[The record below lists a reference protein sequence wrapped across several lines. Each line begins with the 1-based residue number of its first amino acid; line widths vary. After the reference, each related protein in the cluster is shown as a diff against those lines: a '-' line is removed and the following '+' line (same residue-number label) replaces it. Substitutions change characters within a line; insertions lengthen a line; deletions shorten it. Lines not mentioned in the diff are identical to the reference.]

1 MRTLRWA
8 AATAATTGA
17 TLALASSAAAGGFA
31 TVGLSSLPDG
41 TAPGRPWH
49 LTLTIL
55 QHGRTPLSG
64 LRPAVRIR
72 RAGGGRARTFAAR
85 PAERPGV
92 YRVDVVFPSAGT
104 WRYAID
110 DGFSLT
116 HTFAPVAIGSSRAV
130 GAPAPASSAPA
141 AAAPASARGGT
152 RGGDVGAALAAAAGA
167 GLLAGLLTTLAL
179 RRRPTEPAPAPAA
192 AP

>member
-8 AATAATTGA
+8 TAMVAVAA
-17 TLALASSAAAGGFA
+17 LSLPSSAAAGGFA

-41 TAPGRPWH
+41 TTPGRPWH

-55 QHGRTPLSG
+55 QHGRTPLSD

-72 RAGGGRARTFAAR
+72 RVGGGPARTFHAR
-85 PAERPGV
+85 SAGRPGV

-116 HTFAPVAIGSSRAV
+116 HTFAPVAIGSSRPVA
-130 GAPAPASSAPA
+130 APAQSAPA
-141 AAAPASARGGT
+141 ATTPAPARGDDGGG
-152 RGGDVGAALAAAAGA
+152 GGDVGAALTAAAGA
-167 GLLAGLLTTLAL
+167 GLLAGLLSALAIR
-179 RRRPTEPAPAPAA
+179 RRRPEPAATPAPAP
-192 AP
+192 